1 MGDARVGCASSD
13 ADAPV
18 GRAGPWSFH
27 DHIYGLSN
35 VVLDAEC
42 REIASSVP
50 RDCGPLL
57 AAGRELPER
66 IWAISRV
73 APIGS
78 LAHTI
83 ATSTLREFNY
93 RRTTLRIVGECR

>member
-1 MGDARVGCASSD
+1 MNR
-13 ADAPV
+13 P
-18 GRAGPWSFH
+18 GPWSFH

-42 REIASSVP
+42 RHIASNVP

-57 AAGRELPER
+57 AAGPELLER
-66 IWAISRV
+66 MWRISRV

-78 LAHTI
+78 AAHVI
-83 ATSTLREFNY
+83 ARRTLRDFDY
-93 RRTTLRIVGECR
+93 RRPTLRIVGVCV